1 MNIEHELKKMS
12 DTDKIKL
19 IGKIWKTIKKPELL
33 PVPAEH
39 KRILDE
45 RIKDKDRLKGRD
57 WNSFDQLLD
66 QII

>member
-1 MNIEHELKKMS
+1 MNIERELKTMS
-12 DTDKIKL
+12 DTDKVKL
-19 IGKIWKTIKKPELL
+19 ISKIWKSIKQPELL

-45 RIKDKDRLKGRD
+45 RMKDKNRLKGKD
-57 WNSFDQLLD
+57 WDSFKNFLN